1 MLFGRYE
8 YTVDAKGRTNIPPKM
23 RNELGETFYI
33 TKWLD
38 GCIIGYGEKEWNRIA
53 EILKEKSVVKTR
65 DIQRMLYA
73 NAMDVTP
80 DKQGRIL
87 LPQYLKNHANITKD
101 IIIIGAGNHIEIW
114 DKASYEEKENNMNF
128 ADIEAAM
135 EAMGEVT
142 GATVREDITTRIFER
157 FCVGK

>member
-1 MLFGRYE
+1 MLTGRYE
-8 YTVDAKGRTNIPPKM
+8 YNLDAKSRMNFPPKFREEM
-23 RNELGETFYI
+23 GETVYI

-38 GCIIGYGEKEWNRIA
+38 GCIICYAEAEWNRIA
-53 EILKEKSVVKTR
+53 EILKAKSVVKTR

-101 IIIIGAGNHIEIW
+101 VIIIGAGNHVEIW
-114 DKASYEEKENNMNF
+114 DKAAYEKQENEMDF
-128 ADIEAAM
+128 AEIESAM
-135 EAMGEVT
+135 EEL
-142 GATVREDITTRIFER
+142 EF
-157 FCVGK
+157 

>member
-8 YTVDAKGRTNIPPKM
+8 YTVDAKNRVNFPPKFRPEM
-23 RNELGETFYI
+23 GETFYI

-53 EILKEKSVVKTR
+53 QILKEKSMVKTR

-73 NAMDVTP
+73 NAMDVTL

-87 LPQYLKNHANITKD
+87 IPQYLKAHANITKD
-101 IIIIGAGNHIEIW
+101 VVIIGAGNHIEIW
-114 DKASYEEKENNMNF
+114 DRLSYEEKEKSMDF
-128 ADIEAAM
+128 ADIESAM
-135 EAMGEVT
+135 EEL
-142 GATVREDITTRIFER
+142 EF
-157 FCVGK
+157 

>member
-8 YTVDAKGRTNIPPKM
+8 YTLDAKSRTNFPPKLRAEM
-23 RNELGETFYI
+23 GETFYI

-38 GCIIGYGEKEWNRIA
+38 GCIIGYAEKEWNRIA
-53 EILKEKSVVKTR
+53 EILKEKSMVKTR

-87 LPQYLKNHANITKD
+87 IPQYLKTHANITKD

-114 DKASYEEKENNMNF
+114 DKASYEE
-128 ADIEAAM
+128 
-135 EAMGEVT
+135 
-142 GATVREDITTRIFER
+142 
-157 FCVGK
+157 